1 MRASGVLM
9 PVFSLPSRYGI
20 GCFSKEAYE
29 FVDRLSWAGQ
39 ARWQVLPLGPTGYG
53 DSPYQPFSTF
63 AGNPYFIDLEALVE
77 EGLLTSQE
85 CDSCQW
91 GEDPRFVDYG
101 KIYESRYPLLR
112 KAFARFEAG
121 DDYREFCRHEAY
133 WMDDY
138 CLFRAL
144 KDSQGGKP
152 WMEWD
157 DELRTR
163 DAAAIREA
171 KEELAEE
178 IEFFRFIQYKF
189 QQQWKKLKSYA
200 HKKGIRIIGD
210 LPIYVASDSAD
221 AWANP
226 RLFQF
231 DEDHRPKAIAGC
243 PPDAFS
249 ATGQMWGNPLYDW
262 EYHEKTGYAWW
273 IERMKKSFELY
284 DTVRVDHFRA
294 FAEYYSIPCDAEN
307 ASAGK
312 WVEGPGMKLF
322 DALEKALGP
331 MDLIAEDLGT
341 LDDKVF
347 DLLDAAGYPG
357 MKVLQFAFDSGN
369 TNFYLPHHYKRN
381 CVVYTGTHDNDTTR
395 GWYHEVGKEAR
406 DFAKEYMCKE
416 RLDEDSLA
424 EDFIAMA
431 MSSVADLCVIP
442 LQDYLNLGSEA
453 RINIPSTLGGN
464 WVWRM
469 KKGQFDKQTVK
480 EIQRVTRLYG
490 RQREADPQE
499 TE

>member
-112 KAFARFEAG
+112 KAFARFEAD

-231 DEDHRPKAIAGC
+231 DEDHRPKTIAGC
-243 PPDAFS
+243 PPDAF
-249 ATGQMWGNPLYDW
+249 
-262 EYHEKTGYAWW
+262 
-273 IERMKKSFELY
+273 
-284 DTVRVDHFRA
+284 FR
-294 FAEYYSIPCDAEN
+294 YGSD
-307 ASAGK
+307 
-312 WVEGPGMKLF
+312 
-322 DALEKALGP
+322 
-331 MDLIAEDLGT
+331 
-341 LDDKVF
+341 
-347 DLLDAAGYPG
+347 
-357 MKVLQFAFDSGN
+357 
-369 TNFYLPHHYKRN
+369 
-381 CVVYTGTHDNDTTR
+381 
-395 GWYHEVGKEAR
+395 VGKIRCMTGSTMRRR
-406 DFAKEYMCKE
+406 DTPGG
-416 RLDEDSLA
+416 
-424 EDFIAMA
+424 
-431 MSSVADLCVIP
+431 SS
-442 LQDYLNLGSEA
+442 G
-453 RINIPSTLGGN
+453 
-464 WVWRM
+464 
-469 KKGQFDKQTVK
+469 
-480 EIQRVTRLYG
+480 
-490 RQREADPQE
+490 
-499 TE
+499 